1 MLVQYN
7 NGLET
12 ICKKNHKSMSI
23 LWDFLE
29 SQLVWKLLL
38 RIFANYFPPLI
49 FTWGMVVWTS
59 LVCVVFQYDAE
70 SLGHAFTHLVLN
82 DLLVFVAKWAMYA
95 RMFFFS
101 KKISF
106 INIKKCRKAT
116 NYTIIECYIQKG

>member
-59 LVCVVFQYDAE
+59 LVHSLFHHYVE
-70 SLGHAFTHLVLN
+70 SLDHAFLTCFGMILC
-82 DLLVFVAKWAMYA
+82 
-95 RMFFFS
+95 
-101 KKISF
+101 ISF
-106 INIKKCRKAT
+106 SDRTIFRK
-116 NYTIIECYIQKG
+116 N